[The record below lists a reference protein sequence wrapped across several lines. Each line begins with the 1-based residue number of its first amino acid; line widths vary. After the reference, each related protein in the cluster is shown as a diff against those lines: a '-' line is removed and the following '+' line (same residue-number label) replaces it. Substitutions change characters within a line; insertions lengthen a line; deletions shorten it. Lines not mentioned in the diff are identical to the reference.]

1 MYFSKILQRWCSN
14 IYNVL
19 SQYSIDSAIGLSLP
33 CILTV
38 TLGKWLKLLGL
49 SFLIY
54 SVQSLSHALLFVT
67 PWTAT
72 HQVSLSIT
80 NTRSLLK
87 LMSIESVIP
96 SNRLILCHLLLI
108 LPSIFPSIRVF
119 SSESALHSRW
129 PKYLSFNLASVFP
142 MNIQDWYPLRLTGLI
157 SLQPKR
163 LSRIFSCTT
172 QKHQFFGTSFGIWV
186 IMTS

>member
-1 MYFSKILQRWCSN
+1 MKVMYFSKILQRLCSK

-19 SQYSIDSAIGLSLP
+19 SQYSIDSAIGLPLP

-54 SVQSLSHALLFVT
+54 SVQSLSRALLFVT

-96 SNRLILCHLLLI
+96 SNHLILCCPLLLSFSASGSFPMSP
-108 LPSIFPSIRVF
+108 LLASGDQSIG
-119 SSESALHSRW
+119 A
-129 PKYLSFNLASVFP
+129 LASVLP
-142 MNIQDWYPLRLTGLI
+142 MNIQD
-157 SLQPKR
+157 
-163 LSRIFSCTT
+163 
-172 QKHQFFGTSFGIWV
+172 
-186 IMTS
+186 